1 MDSIVIYVLLKHMLV
16 RDLSLFSGRQRY
28 AICDDVCTKVI
39 TLFLPYSMKSLNHFV
54 TFASRIFSLH
64 SLEKWNR

>member
-16 RDLSLFSGRQRY
+16 RDLSLFSGRLRY

-54 TFASRIFSLH
+54 TFCFQDFHIL
-64 SLEKWNR
+64 